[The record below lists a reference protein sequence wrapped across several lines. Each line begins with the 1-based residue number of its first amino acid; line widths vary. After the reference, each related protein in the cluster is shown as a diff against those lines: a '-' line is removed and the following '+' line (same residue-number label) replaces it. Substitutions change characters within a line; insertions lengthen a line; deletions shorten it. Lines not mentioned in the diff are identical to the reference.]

1 MNAKSYFLLIF
12 LSFNIGWAQ
21 DSNILSKQQ
30 IADLFPGINVSSVS
44 DSPVAGV
51 YEVIVNSNVAYI
63 SQNGRYVFQ
72 GELFDLHFNVNLSEN
87 KREIARRDILSEVNQ
102 AQSIIFSPPSE
113 NVKHVI
119 TIFTDLDCGYCRK
132 FHGEIDMVNDLG
144 IKVQYLFYPRTGPDT
159 DSWYKAEKV
168 WCSGNF
174 ERNNLLT
181 KAKLGDDLDL
191 DTCDDTPVA
200 QHYQLGKKVG
210 VIGTPAIYSS
220 SGSHLGG
227 YLSPIELLTKL
238 ESIFYE

>member
-1 MNAKSYFLLIF
+1 MKNFFALIF
-12 LSFNIGWAQ
+12 LISNICWAQ
-21 DSNILSKQQ
+21 DSEMLSKEQ
-30 IADLFPGINVSSVS
+30 IADLFPEINVSSIS

-63 SQNGRYVFQ
+63 SHNGRYVFQ
-72 GELFDLHFNVNLSEN
+72 GELFDLHFNVNLSES
-87 KREIARRDILSEVNQ
+87 KREIARRGILSEVDQ
-102 AQSIIFSPPSE
+102 AQSIIFSPSSE

-132 FHGEIDMVNDLG
+132 FHSEIDMVNDLG

-168 WCSGNF
+168 WCSGNS
-174 ERNNLLT
+174 ERNSLLT

-191 DTCDDTPVA
+191 GTCDETPVA
-200 QHYQLGKKVG
+200 EHYQLGKKVG

-220 SGSHLGG
+220 SGTHLGG

-238 ESIFYE
+238 ESILYE